1 MQAFQT
7 KFTLNCAGR
16 LLDLSKP
23 KVMGILNITPDSFY
37 SSSRIDGVDHAL
49 VTAEKMLIDGAVIL
63 DIGAQ
68 STRPGSTQISWID
81 ELKRLETIV
90 PQLVNA
96 FPSAIFSID
105 TYHSKVAEFA
115 INQGFHIVND
125 VSSFDDDAD
134 MLPFLKSAKVPYIMM
149 HKKGNFD
156 TMQKNP
162 QYDNLIVE
170 ILDFFKLKVELL
182 NNAGLTDI
190 ILDPGFG
197 FGKNLNHN
205 LDLLRNLHSFSIF
218 SLPILAGLSMK
229 KMIRDIANVEIDDA
243 LNATVA
249 ANMAALINS
258 AKILRVHDIKAA
270 VQTIKVF
277 NSVFYSEL

>member
-23 KVMGILNITPDSFY
+23 GVMGILNFTPDSFY
-37 SSSRIDGVDHAL
+37 SGSRISGVDQAL
-49 VTAEKMLIDGAVIL
+49 ETAEKMLKEGADIL

-68 STRPGSTQISWID
+68 STRPGSNQISWID
-81 ELKRLETIV
+81 EKNRLETIV
-90 PQLVNA
+90 PLLVKA
-96 FPSAIFSID
+96 FPQAFFSID
-105 TYHSKVAEFA
+105 TYHAKVAEFA
-115 INQGFHIVND
+115 INEGFHIVND

-149 HKKGNFD
+149 HKKGNFE

-162 QYDNLIVE
+162 HYDNLIIE
-170 ILDFFKLKVELL
+170 ILDYFKLKVELL
-182 NNAGLTDI
+182 NNAGLSDI

-197 FGKNLNHN
+197 LGKNLNHN
-205 LDLLRNLHSFSIF
+205 LELLRSLESFSVLN
-218 SLPILAGLSMK
+218 LPILAGLSRK
-229 KMIRDIANVEIDDA
+229 KMIRDIANVEVEDS

-249 ANMAALINS
+249 VNMIALINS
-258 AKILRVHDIKAA
+258 AKILRVHDVKAA
-270 VQTIKVF
+270 VQTIKIYNAVF
-277 NSVFYSEL
+277 QKSL

>member
-23 KVMGILNITPDSFY
+23 GVMGILNFTPDSFY
-37 SSSRIDGVDHAL
+37 SGSRISGVDQAL
-49 VTAEKMLIDGAVIL
+49 ETAEKMLNEGAVIL

-68 STRPGSTQISWID
+68 STRPGSNQISWF
-81 ELKRLETIV
+81 EEKKRLETIV
-90 PQLVNA
+90 PQLVKA
-96 FPSAIFSID
+96 FPQAFFSID
-105 TYHSKVAEFA
+105 TYNSRVAEFA
-115 INQGFHIVND
+115 VNEGFHIVND
-125 VSSFDDDAD
+125 VSAFDDDVD

-149 HKKGNFD
+149 HKKGNFE

-162 QYDNLIVE
+162 QYDKLIIE
-170 ILDFFKLKVELL
+170 ILDYFKLKVELL
-182 NNAGLTDI
+182 NNAGLNDI

-205 LDLLRNLHSFSIF
+205 LELLRSLESFSVLN
-218 SLPILAGLSMK
+218 LPILAGLSRK
-229 KMIRDIANVEIDDA
+229 KMIRDIANVEVEDS

-249 ANMAALINS
+249 VNMIALINS
-258 AKILRVHDIKAA
+258 AKILRVHDVKAA
-270 VQTIKVF
+270 VQTVKIYNAVF
-277 NSVFYSEL
+277 QKSV